1 MSIWIIGGIAYL
13 AVLLF
18 ALALAR
24 VASAP
29 DEDDRIREVAVE
41 QHPDYESSPSARVA
55 GDGRS

>member
-13 AVLLF
+13 VVLLF

-41 QHPDYESSPSARVA
+41 GHPDYASTPSARVA
-55 GDGRS
+55 EDGRS